1 MEPPI
6 PPGRVIPGQP
16 QHQRADLRRHCRP
29 RWCGRSSGV
38 GPGPDANPAASPA
51 GRTSP
56 ARPDGAAAAPAQP
69 APPGRPSRPA
79 AGSPGVPAPPPRGAT
94 RAARRVLP
102 PHSSPAAQATAAPGR
117 TADRAV
123 EEPGADHRGPATP
136 VANSQLSNHDRPS
149 GTHTVVWPNLFAFT
163 AQPLFEAGRVD
174 HLPPA
179 VRGYIVTKAIGIEP
193 LQQPPQVVRNGSV
206 VGSRDKDV
214 AMASPHAAEQLN
226 HPLAAGIQS

>member
-1 MEPPI
+1 MDPPI
-6 PPGRVIPGQP
+6 PQVGFSLASRSTSARTSVATAG
-16 QHQRADLRRHCRP
+16 RP

-79 AGSPGVPAPPPRGAT
+79 AGSPGVAAPPPRGAT
-94 RAARRVLP
+94 RAARRPLP

-123 EEPGADHRGPATP
+123 EEPCADHRGPATP
-136 VANSQLSNHDRPS
+136 VANSQLSSHDRPS
-149 GTHTVVWPNLFAFT
+149 GTHKLCP
-163 AQPLFEAGRVD
+163 
-174 HLPPA
+174 
-179 VRGYIVTKAIGIEP
+179 
-193 LQQPPQVVRNGSV
+193 
-206 VGSRDKDV
+206 
-214 AMASPHAAEQLN
+214 SPHRHSSSTHAPEVTHCCA
-226 HPLAAGIQS
+226 